1 MSGSEASTVDPVTDA
16 VHGGL
21 GHRVR
26 HQLPLLV
33 WIVLVWILL
42 WGTWSWANLISGVLV
57 SLAVTT
63 LLPLPPVV
71 GGTRFRPVAFIHVLG
86 YFAVDLL
93 LSGAQV
99 AWLTL
104 SPRGIRN
111 SAILEVRLRT
121 DSDLLLTIVAEAVT
135 LVPGSLVIDLDRE
148 DKSVALHVLHV
159 DGPEDVERARSRVLA
174 MEERVVK
181 AFGTVEEI
189 AALQQ
194 TARSTRGA
202 AAGGTP

>member
-1 MSGSEASTVDPVTDA
+1 VSGSEASTADPVTDA

-33 WIVLVWILL
+33 WLVLVWILL

-71 GGTRFRPVAFIHVLG
+71 GGTRFRPVAFVHFLG

-121 DSDLLLTIVAEAVT
+121 DSDLLLTIISQT
-135 LVPGSLVIDLDRE
+135 LCLVPGSLVLDLDRE
-148 DKSVALHVLHV
+148 ERSIALHLRHV
-159 DGPEDVERARSRVLA
+159 RDQEHVELEKAGVLA
-174 MEERVVK
+174 TEDRVVR
-181 AFGTVEEI
+181 AFGSAAEI
-189 AALQQ
+189 AALDQGPD
-194 TARSTRGA
+194 AARRPAGRST
-202 AAGGTP
+202 P